1 MTKKTIVIL
10 NSVSDFERFESLNQ
24 LDYKNILF
32 FPTDLKISFFLKKT
46 FLTYK
51 VLEDFITKEEMLL
64 INDTAYKIAEQW
76 HNDIFKFKYISL
88 AKVMELVFKGFL
100 SRIIKN
106 AQVINNVLAKENPSR
121 IISFNNNNNI
131 FISEFNDVLK
141 FICKNKNIKLEI
153 FSGESIKDIS
163 KPINTPKTKLRKH
176 FKFIRQIFTITFL
189 NLIFNFSL
197 LIPPIKNKN
206 KKKILLYQYRLYNFH
221 PSITKNLLKNPRL
234 NLFYFDFSINI
245 RKLRN
250 YFFNQFSMK
259 KKKNQY
265 FFFF

>member
-10 NSVSDFERFESLNQ
+10 NSVSDFERFEYLNQ

-163 KPINTPKTKLRKH
+163 KPINTPNTKLRNH
-176 FKFIRQIFTITFL
+176 FKFIR
-189 NLIFNFSL
+189 
-197 LIPPIKNKN
+197 
-206 KKKILLYQYRLYNFH
+206 
-221 PSITKNLLKNPRL
+221 
-234 NLFYFDFSINI
+234 
-245 RKLRN
+245 
-250 YFFNQFSMK
+250 
-259 KKKNQY
+259 
-265 FFFF
+265 